1 MCRSGLTAD
10 GDAETPAD
18 LMAETAVSIIKDIIL
33 STYNKCLLP
42 ETLSEAG
49 VEKEKLEEAVEILIS
64 NKKPGLNIDSAGK
77 DVLEDMFKKAY

>member
-1 MCRSGLTAD
+1 M
-10 GDAETPAD
+10 
-18 LMAETAVSIIKDIIL
+18 MAETAVSIIKDIIL